1 MEFQV
6 TERGYLENMMVD
18 PECAADAFE
27 EPSLKQWSVCVD
39 QMANYRMVSG
49 TIGLVV
55 VLTIIIIIMSVFEV
69 SGLAF
74 FGTLLVGGLLLGA
87 NIVMNLMWKS
97 NSGAE
102 WRQKTAMMSRM
113 MSDPDVKFTG
123 SLTDEDLKN
132 YDNLPADKQKEV
144 KKQRWELVKLLRARQ
159 NEIQKQKN
167 EQMIANAQARQAQG
181 VALVGVGQ
189 TLQGVASVGSL
200 FMPRRR

>member
-6 TERGYLENMMVD
+6 AERGYLENMMVD
-18 PECAADAFE
+18 AECAADAFE
-27 EPSLKQWSVCVD
+27 EPSLKQWAVCVD
-39 QMANYRMVSG
+39 QMANFRMVSG
-49 TIGLVV
+49 SIGLVV
-55 VLTIIIIIMSVFEV
+55 VLIIIIIVMSVFEV

-74 FGTLLVGGLLLGA
+74 FGTLFVGGLLLGA
-87 NIVMNLMWKS
+87 NIVSNLMWKS
-97 NSGAE
+97 GAGAE

-113 MSDPDVKFTG
+113 MSDPDVKYNG

-159 NEIQKQKN
+159 GEIQKQKN
-167 EQMIANAQARQAQG
+167 EQAIANAQARQAQG

-189 TLQGVASVGSL
+189 SLQGVAAVGSL
-200 FMPRRR
+200 FVPRR

>member
-6 TERGYLENMMVD
+6 AERGYLENLMVD
-18 PECAADAFE
+18 AECAADAFE
-27 EPSLKQWSVCVD
+27 EPSLQKWAMCVD

-49 TIGLVV
+49 SIGLVV
-55 VLTIIIIIMSVFEV
+55 VLTIIIILMSVFEV

-87 NIVMNLMWKS
+87 NIVSNLMWKS
-97 NSGAE
+97 GAGAE

-113 MSDPDVKFTG
+113 MSDPDVKYNG

-159 NEIQKQKN
+159 GEIQKQKN
-167 EQMIANAQARQAQG
+167 EQMAANAQTRQAQG

-189 TLQGVASVGSL
+189 SLQGVAAIGSL
-200 FMPRRR
+200 FRSR

>member
-6 TERGYLENMMVD
+6 AERGYLENMMVD

-27 EPSLKQWSVCVD
+27 EPSLQKWAICVD

-49 TIGLVV
+49 SIGLVV

-87 NIVMNLMWKS
+87 NIVSNLMWKS
-97 NSGAE
+97 GAGAE

-113 MSDPDVKFTG
+113 MSDPDVKYNG

-159 NEIQKQKN
+159 GEIQKQKN
-167 EQMIANAQARQAQG
+167 EQAIANAQVRQAQG

-189 TLQGVASVGSL
+189 SLQGVAAIGSL
-200 FMPRRR
+200 FRSR

>member
-6 TERGYLENMMVD
+6 AERGYFENMMVD

-27 EPSLKQWSVCVD
+27 EPSLKKWAVCVN
-39 QMANYRMVSG
+39 QMANYRMVFGS
-49 TIGLVV
+49 IGLVV
-55 VLTIIIIIMSVFEV
+55 VLTIIIILMSVFEV
-69 SGLAF
+69 SGRAF

-113 MSDPDVKFTG
+113 MSDPDVKFNG

-132 YDNLPADKQKEV
+132 YDDLPADKQKDV

-159 NEIQKQKN
+159 GEIQKQKN
-167 EQMIANAQARQAQG
+167 EQVIANAQARQAQG
-181 VALVGVGQ
+181 VALLGVGQ
-189 TLQGVASVGSL
+189 GLQGVAAMGSL
-200 FMPRRR
+200 FMPKK